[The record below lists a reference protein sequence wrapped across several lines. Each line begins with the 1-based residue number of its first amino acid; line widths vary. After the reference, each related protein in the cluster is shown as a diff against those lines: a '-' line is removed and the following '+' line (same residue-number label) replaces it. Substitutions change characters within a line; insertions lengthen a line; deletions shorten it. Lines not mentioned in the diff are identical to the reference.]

1 MYVEKTKHSRDS
13 VSSLSSYQRPNG
25 AITAETIPRCIKT
38 VLATSGIDTS
48 VFSAHSTRTALT
60 SSAIDQGC
68 PIDVVLTQVG

>member
-48 VFSAHSTRTALT
+48 VFVCAQHENSFDLISDRLGV
-60 SSAIDQGC
+60 SN
-68 PIDVVLTQVG
+68 